1 MGPAALF
8 ASGLAAGLAAGTASC
23 AAVQGG
29 LLVGLVRPA
38 GGLSGPSART
48 EASSGTA
55 AGAGARTGADAAA
68 VGAFLAGRLVSHTLL
83 GGLLGLAGSAVR
95 LGASVRAV
103 LLVGAGLMVAV
114 HAVRLLRRRGGAACV
129 GDPRERSK
137 SPERAGCPECTT
149 CGDPTGCSECSRD
162 HDIPAAAP
170 VRATRSPVR
179 RGLALG
185 TATLLVP
192 CGVTIS
198 MEVAAV
204 SSGSALAGAAA
215 LAGFTLGT
223 APALAALGLLLRR
236 LASSRLAVLGAVAA
250 LAAGLFTVASGL
262 SLGGWLPGAGPAAR
276 AESVPAASAGPD
288 GVQRITIWATER
300 GFRPGIVTA
309 RADLPLEIVFR
320 TRDNYGCTRTVTVD
334 GRDVV
339 LPVTGQDAV
348 RLPPRGPGDLRYACG
363 MGMYA
368 GFIRFT

>member
-1 MGPAALF
+1 M
-8 ASGLAAGLAAGTASC
+8 
-23 AAVQGG
+23 
-29 LLVGLVRPA
+29 
-38 GGLSGPSART
+38 
-48 EASSGTA
+48 
-55 AGAGARTGADAAA
+55 
-68 VGAFLAGRLVSHTLL
+68 GAFLTGRLAAHTLL

-103 LLVGAGLMVAV
+103 LLIGAGLMVAV
-114 HAVRLLRRRGGAACV
+114 HAIRLLRRRRGVACV
-129 GDPRERSK
+129 GGHRGRSASAERT
-137 SPERAGCPECTT
+137 ECAT
-149 CGDPTGCSECSRD
+149 CGDPTGCSGCSGD
-162 HDIPAAAP
+162 HAVRAAAP
-170 VRATRSPVR
+170 GRATRSPVG

-204 SSGSALAGAAA
+204 SSGSALAGATAM
-215 LAGFTLGT
+215 AGFALGT

-236 LASSRLAVLGAVAA
+236 LASSRLAVLAAVAA

-276 AESVPAASAGPD
+276 ADSVPAASAGPG

-309 RADLPLEIVFR
+309 RAGLPLEIVFR
-320 TRDNYGCTRTVTVD
+320 TQDNYGCTRTITVD

-348 RLPPRGPGDLRYACG
+348 RLPPRGTGDLRYACG

-368 GFIRFT
+368 GFIRFI

>member
-29 LLVGLVRPA
+29 LLVGLVRPTSTR
-38 GGLSGPSART
+38 SGPSARAGPSIGTTT
-48 EASSGTA
+48 EA
-55 AGAGARTGADAAA
+55 GANTAA
-68 VGAFLAGRLVSHTLL
+68 VGAFLTGRLAAHTLL

-114 HAVRLLRRRGGAACV
+114 HAVRLLRRRGGVACV
-129 GDPRERSK
+129 GGPRGRSASAERT
-137 SPERAGCPECTT
+137 ECAT
-149 CGDPTGCSECSRD
+149 CDDPTRCSGCSGG

-170 VRATRSPVR
+170 SRATRSPVR

-192 CGVTIS
+192 CGVTIT

-215 LAGFTLGT
+215 LAGFALGT

-236 LASSRLAVLGAVAA
+236 LASSRLAVLAAVAA

-276 AESVPAASAGPD
+276 ADSVPAASAGPD

-309 RADLPLEIVFR
+309 RAGLPLEIVFR

-334 GRDVV
+334 GHDVV

-348 RLPPRGPGDLRYACG
+348 RLPPRGTGDLRYACG

-368 GFIRFT
+368 GFIRFI